1 MSDHDTPRTILA
13 LDLGTT
19 AGWATVSLGG
29 DLPYVSASGVFALPG
44 GDKSR
49 AYRAWRLAL
58 DATWTRLRLGV
69 VVAYEEG
76 PPRVQRG
83 VAAQRWGGFEAILLD
98 ACEARRTPYIGLT
111 PTQWKA
117 HAGVRLAS
125 GPDEAL
131 RAAQAAWPGHTF
143 RTPDEAVARWIGM
156 AAVGRVRR

>member
-1 MSDHDTPRTILA
+1 MNGEKVRTILA

-29 DLPYVSASGVFALPG
+29 DLPYVSASGIFALPG
-44 GDKSR
+44 AAKSR
-49 AYRAWRLAL
+49 AYHAWRIAL
-58 DATWTRLRLGV
+58 DTLWTRLRPS
-69 VVAYEEG
+69 VVAYEEV

-131 RAAQAAWPGHTF
+131 AAARVVWPGYTF
-143 RTPDEAVARWIGM
+143 ATADEAVARWIGM
-156 AAVGRVRR
+156 SAVARVCRR